1 MASTVGTRLAF
12 EKAKEAINRA
22 GFSLGQA
29 ALSQSYLRLEVGLST
44 TITNYQFPVLTN
56 DVSSSNTTSF
66 NTEQRL
72 NLQDAFVCSSIGLF
86 FCKPS
91 STTATNFQLVTYP
104 NARIF
109 SASNTASSLYNWY
122 NSSLSLTVNNRQIVP
137 AYDLYRHYSVPQ
149 TQQQTAPYY
158 AANTTDPFVD
168 QQDGGESAFYPVEP
182 AWVLVGSKQ
191 NTLQVQLNSA
201 MAAVETNSRAVL
213 ILRGHL
219 AQNVTPVR

>member
-12 EKAKEAINRA
+12 EKAKQAINTA

-29 ALSQSYLRLEVGLST
+29 VLSQSYLRLEVALST
-44 TITNYQFPVLTN
+44 TITSYQFPVLTN
-56 DVSSSNTTSF
+56 DVSSSNTQSF
-66 NTEQRL
+66 NTESRL

-91 STTATNFQLVTYP
+91 STTATNFQLFTYP
-104 NARIF
+104 NSQNF
-109 SASNTASSLYNWY
+109 TASNTASSLLNWY
-122 NSSLSLTVNNRQIVP
+122 NSSLTLTVNNRQIVP
-137 AYDLYRHYSVPQ
+137 AYDLYRHYSVPM
-149 TQQQTAPYY
+149 QQQVTAPYY
-158 AANTTDPFVD
+158 SANTATFLD
-168 QQDGGESAFYPVEP
+168 QQSGADSAFYPVEP

-191 NTLQVQLNSA
+191 NSLQVQLPQA

>member
-12 EKAKEAINRA
+12 EKAKQAINAA

-29 ALSQSYLRLEVGLST
+29 VLSQSYLRLEVALST

-86 FCKPS
+86 FCVPS
-91 STTATNFQLVTYP
+91 SSTATNFQLVTYP
-104 NARIF
+104 NANIF
-109 SASNTASSLYNWY
+109 SAANTATSLNNWY

-149 TQQQTAPYY
+149 QQQATDAYY
-158 AANTTDPFVD
+158 TTSGIDFKD
-168 QQDGGESAFYPVEP
+168 QQSGADSAFYPVEP

-191 NTLQVQLNSA
+191 NTLQVQLPQA
-201 MAAVETNSRAVL
+201 MQAVESNSRAVI